1 MTVTLESTIKRYIGL
16 STDEKPVGD
25 FANGEV
31 LPVGSSFLETDT
43 SRIYRWTGQLWVS
56 ADLID
61 EQATLLNAMFQE
73 LYAMRTMLEGFL
85 SNQQ

>member
-31 LPVGSSFLETDT
+31 LPVGS
-43 SRIYRWTGQLWVS
+43 
-56 ADLID
+56 
-61 EQATLLNAMFQE
+61 
-73 LYAMRTMLEGFL
+73 
-85 SNQQ
+85 